1 MSVEFRVYDIERYQ
15 GNDCFYDYV
24 EFDVINHKRK
34 RVLGF
39 SVFLDELVHLSE
51 RASQCID
58 KCGCEGCKEL
68 HELECAFIESI
79 GSGYTPWPVV
89 SGNVLSPRL
98 FKFTEK
104 QQITY
109 DKRPSSYHRPSHFI
123 SRAEL
128 VAIFGALQEALKRHH
143 EFVGTSPYIAT
154 PYDER
159 VDSMYQKVLDQKLDV
174 DLQFSV
180 TRSTIDSR
188 VPNKEVI
195 YVLQ

>member
-15 GNDCFYDYV
+15 GKDHYYDYV

-34 RVLGF
+34 RVLSF
-39 SVFLDELVHLSE
+39 SIFLDELVHISE
-51 RASQCID
+51 RLCMCVN
-58 KCGCEGCKEL
+58 KCGCQGCGEL
-68 HELECAFIESI
+68 HDLECAYIDSL
-79 GSGYTPWPVV
+79 GTGYTPWPVV
-89 SGNVLSPRL
+89 LSNVLSPRL

-104 QQITY
+104 KQVTY
-109 DKRPSSYHRPSHFI
+109 DKRPSTYERPSKFI

-128 VAIFGALQEALKRHH
+128 VAIFGALQEALKRHNQR
-143 EFVGTSPYIAT
+143 VGTSPYIAT

-188 VPNKEVI
+188 TPSNEVI